1 MLATTSLS
9 VAANTLRSY
18 LAANIADLDG
28 IFISHPKEAAE
39 QANSEG
45 KQYLN
50 LFFYQVE
57 HGGYPADGRSDDPFY
72 LRVNCLITPLG
83 TKEPGPPH
91 SSVSAGENDLR
102 LIGEVL
108 RLLHEQPLLMVE
120 EGGEMAHL
128 QVVMY
133 PLSLDD
139 INHLWSNQGEVAYR
153 LSVAYQLSL
162 LPIPLGVAKE
172 RSPLTGSIAIG
183 SGGTMTMAPL
193 PSEGFAMET
202 AVPQIT
208 SMSVNTSRP
217 DWTPQLVFLDERGRL
232 QSVLSFS
239 LLTLPVSLNIIILG
253 QAGET
258 VTLGWQ
264 EWNAGENHVPWRDV
278 AIQQDLPAAADSVDQ
293 EQTEPSLASLATPIS
308 PEIEVA
314 GQAVLSAERTWTRPD
329 GSQVVLRSNP
339 LLLIVYEEG
348 A

>member
-1 MLATTSLS
+1 
-9 VAANTLRSY
+9 
-18 LAANIADLDG
+18 
-28 IFISHPKEAAE
+28 
-39 QANSEG
+39 
-45 KQYLN
+45 
-50 LFFYQVE
+50 
-57 HGGYPADGRSDDPFY
+57 
-72 LRVNCLITPLG
+72 
-83 TKEPGPPH
+83 
-91 SSVSAGENDLR
+91 
-102 LIGEVL
+102 
-108 RLLHEQPLLMVE
+108 MVE
-120 EGGEMAHL
+120 KGGEMAHL

-153 LSVAYQLSL
+153 LSAAYQLSL

-172 RSPLTGSIAIG
+172 RSPLTGSIGIDA
-183 SGGTMTMAPL
+183 GGTMTVAPL
-193 PSEGFAMET
+193 PSEGFDLET

-217 DWTPQLVFLDERGRL
+217 DWAPQLVFLDANGRL

-239 LLTLPVSLNIIILG
+239 LVTLPVSLNVIILG

-264 EWNAGENHVPWRDV
+264 EWNAGENPVPWRDV
-278 AIQQDLPAAADSVDQ
+278 GIQQDLPTAADSVDQ

-308 PEIEVA
+308 PKIEVA
-314 GQAVLSAERTWTRPD
+314 GQAVLSAERTWARPD

>member
-9 VAANTLRSY
+9 VAANKLRSY
-18 LAANIADLDG
+18 LADNIADLDG
-28 IFISHPKEAAE
+28 IFISHPKEAAD

-50 LFFYQVE
+50 LFFYLIE

-83 TKEPGPPH
+83 TKEPGPPD

-102 LIGEVL
+102 LMGEVL

-139 INHLWSNQGEVAYR
+139 INHLWSNQGETAYR

-162 LPIPLGVAKE
+162 LPVPLGTAKE
-172 RSPLTGSIAIG
+172 RSPLAGSLGIG
-183 SGGTMTMAPL
+183 TGGTMTVAPL
-193 PSEGFAMET
+193 PSEGFGLET
-202 AVPQIT
+202 SVPQIK
-208 SMSVNTSRP
+208 SLSVDTSRP
-217 DWTPQLVFLDERGRL
+217 DWSPQLIFLDAGGRL

-239 LLTLPVSLNIIILG
+239 LATLPASLDVIILG
-253 QAGET
+253 DPGAN

-264 EWNAGENHVPWRDV
+264 EWNAGDNPVPWRHVGTD
-278 AIQQDLPAAADSVDQ
+278 QDLAVAADKVDQ
-293 EQTEPSLASLATPIS
+293 EQTEPSLSSLATAIS
-308 PEIEVA
+308 PKIEVA
-314 GQAVLSAERTWTRPD
+314 GQAVLSAERTWTRAD
-329 GSQVVLRSNP
+329 GSQGVLRSNA
-339 LLLIVYEEG
+339 LLLIVHQED
-348 A
+348 

>member
-18 LAANIADLDG
+18 LAANIADLDS

-91 SSVSAGENDLR
+91 TSVSAGENDLR
-102 LIGEVL
+102 LMGEVL
-108 RLLHEQPLLMVE
+108 RLLHEQPVLMVE
-120 EGGEMAHL
+120 EGGETAHL
-128 QVVMY
+128 QVVMN

-153 LSVAYQLSL
+153 LSVGYQLSL
-162 LPIPLGVAKE
+162 LPLPLGTAKE
-172 RSPLTGSIAIG
+172 RSPLTGSIGIG
-183 SGGTMTMAPL
+183 TGGTITVESL
-193 PSEGFAMET
+193 PSEGFGMET

-208 SMSVNTSRP
+208 SMSVDASRP
-217 DWTPQLVFLDERGRL
+217 DWSPQLVFLDGSGRL
-232 QSVLSFS
+232 QTVLSFS
-239 LLTLPVSLNIIILG
+239 PATLPASLDVIILG
-253 QAGET
+253 QAGEN
-258 VTLGWQ
+258 VTLSWQ
-264 EWNAGENHVPWRDV
+264 EWDAGENPVPWRDV
-278 AIQQDLPAAADSVDQ
+278 GIEQDLPAAADRVDQ
-293 EQTEPSLASLATPIS
+293 GQTEPSLSSLAAPVS
-308 PEIEVA
+308 PEISIA
-314 GQAVLSAERTWTRPD
+314 GQAVLSAQRTWVRPD
-329 GSQVVLRSNP
+329 GSLVVLRSNP
-339 LLLIVYEEG
+339 LLLIVYGEG
-348 A
+348 S